1 MQGSNLGRLAQWAA
15 QLRKEVKALL
25 EELDAAT
32 KSAGS
37 GSAKAREERLAEL
50 GRQVR
55 AWRAAVRPLIGA
67 MRTARG
73 QRRVQ
78 TLAKRAGVLKDLSR
92 RVRQV
97 RQEAREALERFDAAV
112 RSASTD
118 ARSMRGREI
127 ASIDSTVQSLR
138 AQLRRFMADVRDRR
152 GRQNAAARGRRAG
165 FVQNLKRAGLGAEAG
180 PKTTAGVKRTAAKNP
195 RWAAKR
201 AAPAAPTAACRAANQ
216 PGFVQNILGLKRPR
230 KIA

>member
-1 MQGSNLGRLAQWAA
+1 MQGSNIAHLVQWTA
-15 QLRKEVKALL
+15 QLRKQVKALL
-25 EELDAAT
+25 EELGAASQ
-32 KSAGS
+32 SAGM

-55 AWRAAVRPLIGA
+55 VWRAAVRPLIGA
-67 MRTARG
+67 MRAARG

-78 TLAKRAGVLKDLSR
+78 TSAKRAGVLKDLSR
-92 RVRQV
+92 RARRV
-97 RQEAREALERFDAAV
+97 RQEAREALERFDAAL
-112 RSASTD
+112 RSASTE

-127 ASIDSTVQSLR
+127 ASINSTVQSLR
-138 AQLRRFMADVRDRR
+138 AQLRQFMADVRDRQ

-165 FVQNLKRAGLGAEAG
+165 FVQNLKRVGLGAEAG
-180 PKTTAGVKRTAAKNP
+180 PKAAAGVKRPAAKNP

-201 AAPAAPTAACRAANQ
+201 AAPAAPASRAANQ
-216 PGFVQNILGLKRPR
+216 PGFVQNILGMKRPR